1 MRRPQT
7 PWRTARELGD
17 KPLIVTTRGKPI
29 AVLVRVEKMD
39 LESLRLSTNPDFL
52 ELIER
57 SRKRDKAEG
66 GMTSAA
72 VRCSFGI
79 KPAKSKPRKRPRKR

>member
-1 MRRPQT
+1 
-7 PWRTARELGD
+7 
-17 KPLIVTTRGKPI
+17 
-29 AVLVRVEKMD
+29 MD